1 MLVTKQPLLRRFW
14 YALAPVAALEKGP
27 VGTTLLGEN
36 LVLWLGPDGKPSC
49 LRNRCCHRTMKLS
62 KGRIADGT
70 IMCPYHGWA
79 YDATGRCVRIP
90 QAENSKRKT
99 NFKIEDFRCVARHG
113 VVWVALEEP
122 LLPIPDLPEFD
133 DPAFRL
139 VPEFHEVWNAPGLR
153 IMENSFDNA
162 HFSYV
167 HAASF
172 GINEEPQPAALRIE
186 DNAAGFDMYSDI
198 PVKNPEIQKK
208 NLGIS
213 EERTVRHV
221 VKTWWIPF
229 ARKMRIRY
237 PSGLIHI
244 ICTLTAPIDDRR
256 STVVQFALRNDSEEQ
271 VPAANVVA
279 FDRQVTNE
287 DKAILEEC
295 DWDVPLDLKDGGEF
309 HMPSDRPGLLMRQ
322 RLSALLRER
331 GEAEARTPSIVRARE
346 PAPAIS

>member
-14 YALAPVAALEKGP
+14 YALAPLEALKNGP

-36 LVLWLGPDGKPSC
+36 LVLWLGPDGAPAC
-49 LRNRCCHRTMKLS
+49 LRDRCCHRTMKLS
-62 KGRIADGT
+62 KGRVANGT
-70 IMCPYHGWA
+70 IQCPYHGWT
-79 YDATGRCVRIP
+79 YDAAGQCIRIP
-90 QAENSKRKT
+90 QAEEPERKN
-99 NFKIEDFRCVARHG
+99 NFKIDNFRCVARHG

-122 LLPIPDLPEFD
+122 LQPIPELPEFD

-139 VPEFHEVWNAPGLR
+139 VPEFYEVWNAPGLR

-162 HFSYV
+162 HFAYV

-186 DNAAGFDMYSDI
+186 DNAAGFDMHSDI

-208 NLGIS
+208 NLGTS

-221 VKTWWIPF
+221 VKTWWMPF

-237 PSGLIHI
+237 PSGLVHI

-256 STVVQFALRNDSEEQ
+256 STVVQFALRNDTEEQ

-295 DWDVPLDLKDGGEF
+295 DWDVPLDLKSGDEF
-309 HMPSDRPGLLMRQ
+309 HMASDRPGLLMRQ
-322 RLSALLRER
+322 RLRALLTQQ
-331 GEAEARTPSIVRARE
+331 GEAEMRR
-346 PAPAIS
+346 PAAASSPLCLPAGE